1 MATEREKKNKRALVG
16 GRPCSGAP
24 RTADAMVVQLLEHS
38 HDLRVVRHTKER
50 PQSCEMLIGADS
62 VVGAAGHHGREH
74 SLRASRARTSSFI
87 LPIDNFAPDRSRDT
101 WIRTPT
107 RLPMF
112 TMAVSGEGCWRCSG

>member
-62 VVGAAGHHGREH
+62 VVGAAGHHGRD
-74 SLRASRARTSSFI
+74 LLARIARARTSSFI
-87 LPIDNFAPDRSRDT
+87 LPDR
-101 WIRTPT
+101 
-107 RLPMF
+107 
-112 TMAVSGEGCWRCSG
+112 